1 MFLNEGINADSKRKI
16 EEFLAILCNM
26 HDVANFFCHLCHK
39 NDHLG
44 NAHREYFISV
54 IKWKIIRWKSMW

>member
-26 HDVANFFCHLCHK
+26 HDVANFF
-39 NDHLG
+39 
-44 NAHREYFISV
+44 ATYV
-54 IKWKIIRWKSMW
+54 IKMTT